1 MVGFWI
7 GLRPRNLK
15 KSSGGVLEVRLR
27 RTSAFVFLHQ
37 AATVFDGLA
46 WCFSLKSG
54 LRPVSRLR
62 RGCFAGVGGPLR
74 GPFEAWL
81 LPPRHEDL
89 RPSRRGVTSS
99 QGLWPCAGLR
109 PVCWCVTCYHGLR
122 PVSRLRR
129 GCFLFFWWGG
139 WELFGIRRKKKVD
152 KLVIREKN
160 DYLCHVERL
169 FVSFFLPLMGVN
181 G

>member
-15 KSSGGVLEVRLR
+15 KSSGGVMEVRLR

-109 PVCWCVTCYHGLR
+109 PGLLVR
-122 PVSRLRR
+122 DVLPWSSTRFASLRR
-129 GCFLFFWWGG
+129 FFWWGG

>member
-27 RTSAFVFLHQ
+27 RTFAFVFLHQ

-54 LRPVSRLR
+54 LRP
-62 RGCFAGVGGPLR
+62 A
-74 GPFEAWL
+74 
-81 LPPRHEDL
+81 
-89 RPSRRGVTSS
+89 
-99 QGLWPCAGLR
+99 
-109 PVCWCVTCYHGLR
+109 
-122 PVSRLRR
+122 SRLRR

-139 WELFGIRRKKKVD
+139 WELFGIRRKKKVE